1 MSVSFEKKGVSDD
14 PAALAAFYKDLRKF
28 EPLSSDEQIAL
39 AVRAKDGDQEAQ
51 NSLVNSN
58 QRFIVSITKEYQN
71 STMGVLDLVS
81 EGNIGLIRSIP
92 KFDETKGIKF
102 LSYAVWWI
110 RQAMFQA
117 CYENGDTVRLPV
129 NRINAINK
137 VSKVKERLVQT
148 FEREPT
154 LEEIY
159 EHSNIERGDVFGTL
173 DGNLSMSLDAKVSGD
188 SDWSFVDMLESDTH
202 SDIENG
208 LNKESLINEIND
220 VLSALPLRESDIMNM
235 YFGLNG
241 HNKKTLKEIGEDMS
255 LTNERVRQIKEGVIK
270 KLRSHSKSSRLRE
283 FLNVKIN

>member
-1 MSVSFEKKGVSDD
+1 MSVSFERKGVSDD
-14 PAALAAFYKDLRKF
+14 PLALAVFYKELRKY
-28 EPLSSDEQIAL
+28 EPLSGEEQIEL
-39 AVRAKDGDQEAQ
+39 AVKAKGGDMKAQEK
-51 NSLVNSN
+51 LVNSN

-71 STMGVLDLVS
+71 STMGVLDLVN

-92 KFDETKGIKF
+92 KFDETKGIRF

-137 VSKVKERLVQT
+137 VAKVKEKLAQ
-148 FEREPT
+148 ELQREPT

-159 EHSNIERGDVFGTL
+159 EHSEIERGDVYGTL
-173 DGNLSMSLDAKVSGD
+173 DGNLSVSLDMKVSSDSDMSLADTLEGD
-188 SDWSFVDMLESDTH
+188 DQCEIES
-202 SDIENG
+202 E

-220 VLSALPLRESDIMNM
+220 VLSGLSERESDILNM

-241 HNKKTLKEIGEDMS
+241 NQQKTLKEIGEDLS
-255 LTNERVRQIKEGVIK
+255 LTNERVRQNNGCY
-270 KLRSHSKSSRLRE
+270 SSG
-283 FLNVKIN
+283 